1 MADTTTKVERTYNV
15 PLRVEWLKAPKYR
28 RAKKALIGLRQFISK
43 HMKSDDVSIGQYAN
57 EAIWAKGIQSPP
69 HHLKVSVLKQADGK
83 VYVELFGK
91 PIVTEKK
98 EEKKSLAEKLG
109 MKKKK
114 GGADVKDAEIKDA
127 EVVSETKDENKEAV
141 EKKEVTESKTEDK
154 TETEKEIKPKKVKKV
169 KEEVIEAE
177 VKE

>member
-28 RAKKALIGLRQFISK
+28 RAKKALIGLRQFIAK
-43 HMKSDDVSIGQYAN
+43 HMKSDEVLIGQYAN
-57 EAIWAKGIQSPP
+57 EAIWKNGIQCPP

-98 EEKKSLAEKLG
+98 EDKKYLAEKLG

-114 GGADVKDAEIKDA
+114 GKDDVKDA
-127 EVVSETKDENKEAV
+127 EVVSETKDE
-141 EKKEVTESKTEDK
+141 KKETAEVKA
-154 TETEKEIKPKKVKKV
+154 ETSEEKPKKVKKA
-169 KEEVIEAE
+169 KEEVVEAE
-177 VKE
+177 

>member
-1 MADTTTKVERTYNV
+1 MADTATKVERTYNV
-15 PLRVEWLKAPKYR
+15 PLRVEWLKAPRYR
-28 RAKKALIGLRQFISK
+28 RAKKALIGLRQFIAK

-57 EAIWAKGIQSPP
+57 EAIWANGIQCPP

-98 EEKKSLAEKLG
+98 EDKKKSLAEKLG
-109 MKKKK
+109 MKKKNGK
-114 GGADVKDAEIKDA
+114 DDVKDA
-127 EVVSETKDENKEAV
+127 EVVSEIKNEEKEAV
-141 EKKEVTESKTEDK
+141 EVKAEEK
-154 TETEKEIKPKKVKKV
+154 TETTEEEAKPKKAKKA
-169 KEEVIEAE
+169 KEEIVEAE